1 MGSHHALPVTFT
13 LSVSL
18 FMLAR
23 KRPAVGSIRTLELDG
38 KTYTKL
44 NEGGRITTC
53 AGGAASVSGGGC
65 CRLLACSDV
74 MVQALATIL
83 LRTGTNLVRQGE
95 SILKQR
101 NALNRGG
108 HPPD

>member
-44 NEGGRITTC
+44 NEGGRNHDVC
-53 AGGAASVSGGGC
+53 RGPPQYQEVAAAVC
-65 CRLLACSDV
+65 L
-74 MVQALATIL
+74 
-83 LRTGTNLVRQGE
+83 LVRT
-95 SILKQR
+95 
-101 NALNRGG
+101 
-108 HPPD
+108 